1 MLFRGLWTLFLL
13 GLATSTFALP
23 VQQQTPA
30 LPKRQH
36 IRVGRM
42 PSDTIRS
49 TSTTTVSGSATVTP
63 TGPATTI
70 FIGFQ
75 PPSATAS
82 GASSAST
89 SDVSTISLSY
99 ALPTNS
105 NAPPLA
111 FSPPTSTSSERTTS
125 ISFTVTK
132 TPSQAVAATTTAA
145 LSPISTSSST
155 DAQASTA
162 AATATAS
169 SSTSAASA
177 NLQAFTGSLGGVT
190 APPVATAGSNQFSV
204 DDGTDSLFDKQ
215 ADALKRSCAD
225 QHNECANAANADL
238 NDDFTVGDCDTQ
250 QTQCLAANGIS

>member
-1 MLFRGLWTLFLL
+1 MLFRGLWSLFLL
-13 GLATSTFALP
+13 GPATFALP
-23 VQQQTPA
+23 VQQEMPA
-30 LPKRQH
+30 IPKRQH
-36 IRVGRM
+36 IRVGRT
-42 PSDTIRS
+42 PSNTIRS
-49 TSTTTVSGSATVTP
+49 TSIITVSGSATVTP

-89 SDVSTISLSY
+89 SDVSTISLPPP
-99 ALPTNS
+99 LPTNS
-105 NAPPLA
+105 IAPPLG

-145 LSPISTSSST
+145 ALSPLSTSSST
-155 DAQASTA
+155 EAQASTA

-177 NLQAFTGSLGGVT
+177 NLQAFTGSLGGVI

-215 ADALKRSCAD
+215 ADALKRSCSD

-238 NDDFTVGDCDTQ
+238 NDDFTVGECDTQ